1 MAAKIQT
8 MEDKPVGNDLDN
20 STRTIQALELKNTEL
35 KLKIEH
41 LDGSV
46 VVIKGKQDKIVENA
60 QKVENLKATLKEH
73 KEDVKTM
80 VAKSQTLEDKL
91 VGNDLDNCT
100 RTIQSSLELKN
111 TELELKIE
119 HLDGSVVEIKGKQ
132 DQIVENAQKVENLK
146 ESLQEHKED
155 VKTMFAKIQTL
166 EEVDLQRLKENNTD
180 LSLRLSY
187 LEGKGT
193 QKCKKQILKQ
203 VIVYPSLYIYW
214 PFRY

>member
-1 MAAKIQT
+1 MIWMTIPGLFKHFNSKTPKIEHIKAKLD
-8 MEDKPVGNDLDN
+8 EVGNDLDYN
-20 STRTIQALELKNTEL
+20 TLAIQALELKNT
-35 KLKIEH
+35 
-41 LDGSV
+41 
-46 VVIKGKQDKIVENA
+46 Q
-60 QKVENLKATLKEH
+60 
-73 KEDVKTM
+73 
-80 VAKSQTLEDKL
+80 
-91 VGNDLDNCT
+91 
-100 RTIQSSLELKN
+100 LELN
-111 TELELKIE
+111 IE